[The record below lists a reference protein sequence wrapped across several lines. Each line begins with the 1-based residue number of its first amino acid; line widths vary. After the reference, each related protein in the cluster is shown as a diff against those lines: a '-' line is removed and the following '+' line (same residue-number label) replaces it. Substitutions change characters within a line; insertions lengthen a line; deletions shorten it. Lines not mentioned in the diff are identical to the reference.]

1 MTSLKTYQV
10 FPKIPKR
17 LEFLEKLARNMWWSW
32 RLDAIELFRRVDPRL
47 WVQSNRNPLVFATM
61 ISQQRFEMGIH
72 DDGFLAHLDRVQNA
86 FEKEIETPVDYS
98 ATPYGAPGQVAYF
111 SMEFGIHE
119 SVPFFSGG
127 LGVLAGDHL
136 KAASDLQVPMVA
148 VGLLYRKG
156 YFQQFLD
163 HEGWQQEQYPETDIF
178 HLPVHRARDR
188 EGKELVV
195 SVNAPGGHIY
205 AKVWKIMVGRIPLYL
220 LDTNIVENPPELRE
234 ITSRLYPGEAA
245 IRLAQEALLGI
256 GGLKA
261 LKQMGIEPSVCHMN
275 EGHCAFV
282 SLERIAQVMESL
294 NVDLQAAMEI
304 VPRSMVFTTHT
315 PVAAGYDE
323 FPTDLVKPYLQEYEK
338 RLGAGMDTILSWGQT
353 GEKFDPHAKLS
364 MFVLG
369 HNFSQFCNGV
379 SKLHGAVARSMWNH
393 VWPQRP
399 VEEVPISHVTNGV
412 HIPSWISIENHM
424 LFERYL
430 GPDWYSSN
438 FHSERADRID
448 QIYNEELW
456 RAREMSRS
464 RLVRACRSFMVRQ
477 YSRRNAPKSVMREVE
492 SVLDPEI
499 LTIGFARRFATYKR
513 AYMLFMDPDRLEA
526 LISST
531 TRPVQFVFAGK
542 AHPKDNEGKDLIRQV
557 VQFSRRPGMRNRM
570 VFLEN
575 YDINL
580 ARYLVQ
586 GVDVW
591 LNTPRRPLEACGTS
605 GMKAAVN
612 GVLNLSILDGWW
624 AEAYSSECGW
634 SIGSGEEYSD
644 HSYQDAVECRALYN
658 ILENDVIPTF
668 YDRQGGDTPD
678 RWVEMMKKS
687 MKLVLRDFCAHKMV
701 RTYESD
707 YYLAAIENFRNLSAD
722 QAARAKDLV
731 AQRLR
736 LEKQWPHV
744 CIKPPV
750 SAIQVPFRVGDVFRV
765 DTEVHLGDLSPD
777 EVDVELYY
785 GSLKTVE
792 EIQNSQVASMSM
804 VEDLGEGIFRYSCD
818 VTCNEA
824 GRFGFTARVM
834 PRGDQYLKNAPGF
847 ITWA

>member
-1 MTSLKTYQV
+1 
-10 FPKIPKR
+10 
-17 LEFLEKLARNMWWSW
+17 
-32 RLDAIELFRRVDPRL
+32 
-47 WVQSNRNPLVFATM
+47 
-61 ISQQRFEMGIH
+61 
-72 DDGFLAHLDRVQNA
+72 
-86 FEKEIETPVDYS
+86 
-98 ATPYGAPGQVAYF
+98 
-111 SMEFGIHE
+111 
-119 SVPFFSGG
+119 
-127 LGVLAGDHL
+127 
-136 KAASDLQVPMVA
+136 
-148 VGLLYRKG
+148 
-156 YFQQFLD
+156 
-163 HEGWQQEQYPETDIF
+163 
-178 HLPVHRARDR
+178 
-188 EGKELVV
+188 
-195 SVNAPGGHIY
+195 
-205 AKVWKIMVGRIPLYL
+205 
-220 LDTNIVENPPELRE
+220 
-234 ITSRLYPGEAA
+234 
-245 IRLAQEALLGI
+245 
-256 GGLKA
+256 
-261 LKQMGIEPSVCHMN
+261 
-275 EGHCAFV
+275 
-282 SLERIAQVMESL
+282 
-294 NVDLQAAMEI
+294 
-304 VPRSMVFTTHT
+304 
-315 PVAAGYDE
+315 
-323 FPTDLVKPYLQEYEK
+323 
-338 RLGAGMDTILSWGQT
+338 
-353 GEKFDPHAKLS
+353 
-364 MFVLG
+364 
-369 HNFSQFCNGV
+369 
-379 SKLHGAVARSMWNH
+379 
-393 VWPQRP
+393 
-399 VEEVPISHVTNGV
+399 
-412 HIPSWISIENHM
+412 
-424 LFERYL
+424 
-430 GPDWYSSN
+430 
-438 FHSERADRID
+438 
-448 QIYNEELW
+448 
-456 RAREMSRS
+456 
-464 RLVRACRSFMVRQ
+464 
-477 YSRRNAPKSVMREVE
+477 
-492 SVLDPEI
+492 VLDPEI